1 MYGRGRGHQLLNSA
15 TNGEVNNSFRNEGA
29 TTSETTS
36 DIVTI
41 PSMTWRREL
50 SPARPVSEEVQ
61 RLTEMSFRRMD
72 EAMEEQRNARRH
84 QRNIPDTPRSP
95 SPMSME
101 EQENYVQPPR
111 IIPMAP
117 GSPPPPDRHGRHLPP
132 SYDSLYDPPSTR
144 RLPDFL
150 QEHQQVQRELM
161 ELSEKFLETQARLM
175 AVYQQDRQRILR
187 RFY

>member
-1 MYGRGRGHQLLNSA
+1 MYGRGRGHQLLNNA
-15 TNGEVNNSFRNEGA
+15 TSGEVNNSIRNEEVM
-29 TTSETTS
+29 TSETLS
-36 DIVTI
+36 EIVTI

-50 SPARPVSEEVQ
+50 SPARPVLEDVQ
-61 RLTEMSFRRMD
+61 RLTEMSFRQM
-72 EAMEEQRNARRH
+72 EEEMEEQRNARCH
-84 QRNIPDTPRSP
+84 QINIPDTPRSP
-95 SPMSME
+95 SPVSME

-117 GSPPPPDRHGRHLPP
+117 GSPPPPDHRGRQLPP
-132 SYDSLYDPPSTR
+132 SYDSLYGPPTTR

-161 ELSEKFLETQARLM
+161 ELTEKFLETQARLM

>member
-15 TNGEVNNSFRNEGA
+15 TNGEVNNSLRNEGA

-36 DIVTI
+36 EIVTI

-50 SPARPVSEEVQ
+50 SPARPVSEDVQ
-61 RLTEMSFRRMD
+61 RLTGMSFRRME

-95 SPMSME
+95 SPVSME
-101 EQENYVQPPR
+101 EQENYVKPPR

-117 GSPPPPDRHGRHLPP
+117 RK
-132 SYDSLYDPPSTR
+132 R
-144 RLPDFL
+144 RP
-150 QEHQQVQRELM
+150 
-161 ELSEKFLETQARLM
+161 TQARLM

>member
-15 TNGEVNNSFRNEGA
+15 TNGEVNNSLRNEGA

-36 DIVTI
+36 EIVTI

-50 SPARPVSEEVQ
+50 SPARPVSEDVQ
-61 RLTEMSFRRMD
+61 RLTEMSFRRM
-72 EAMEEQRNARRH
+72 EETMEEQRNARRH

-95 SPMSME
+95 SPVSME
-101 EQENYVQPPR
+101 EQENYVKPPR

-117 GSPPPPDRHGRHLPP
+117 GSPPLPDHHGRHLPP
-132 SYDSLYDPPSTR
+132 SYDSLYGPPTTR

-161 ELSEKFLETQARLM
+161 ELNEKFLETQARLM

>member
-36 DIVTI
+36 EIVTI
-41 PSMTWRREL
+41 PSITWRREL
-50 SPARPVSEEVQ
+50 SPARPVSEDVQ
-61 RLTEMSFRRMD
+61 RLTEMSFRRME

-84 QRNIPDTPRSP
+84 QMNIPDTPRSP
-95 SPMSME
+95 SPVSME

-117 GSPPPPDRHGRHLPP
+117 GNDNCLHRTIHCT
-132 SYDSLYDPPSTR
+132 DP
-144 RLPDFL
+144 L
-150 QEHQQVQRELM
+150 QHAACPTFCKSISRCNA
-161 ELSEKFLETQARLM
+161 S
-175 AVYQQDRQRILR
+175 
-187 RFY
+187 

>member
-1 MYGRGRGHQLLNSA
+1 MYGRGRGFQLLNNES
-15 TNGEVNNSFRNEGA
+15 GVVNNSTRNEGVI
-29 TTSETTS
+29 TSETFS
-36 DIVTI
+36 EIVTT

-50 SPARPVSEEVQ
+50 SPARPVSEDVQ
-61 RLTEMSFRRMD
+61 RLTEMSFQRM
-72 EAMEEQRNARRH
+72 EEEMEEQRNASRH
-84 QRNIPDTPRSP
+84 RMNIPDTPRSP
-95 SPMSME
+95 SPVSME

-117 GSPPPPDRHGRHLPP
+117 GSPPPPDHRGRQLPP
-132 SYDSLYDPPSTR
+132 SYDSLYGPPTTR

-161 ELSEKFLETQARLM
+161 ELTEKFLETQARLM